1 MDDER
6 FITGL
11 TDSLLYRNDPLA
23 SEDEDEELV
32 DGLTNSLLGRG
43 TQSATEQRQLNP
55 LARTGLG
62 AARGV
67 ASLLEP
73 LALPQDVAF
82 AIAAGALDDNST
94 ITERLK
100 RVEWAAYAPTGAA
113 PARPADG
120 REILSLMGV
129 EDERAL
135 RWGGAVFDLTVDPLI
150 AGSVIRAGG
159 KLSKIEDLVKLG
171 DKVDEIASYSVPL
184 VGQARAAYRYN
195 PTVKAW
201 ADKRSEELLRTMRN
215 PDNKLF
221 GYSAGEW
228 SKGFVTGRVTRNL
241 RYGSYVDPVTGE
253 RAGEAISDARALTT
267 QRAEDVRTRG
277 YDLLAEMEAG
287 ILGKDARPFFKR
299 GLDILSGAAK
309 AEREVSTMP
318 QLLRDSILKEGYD
331 LAQKRGVLTTEI
343 GESVIPEVR
352 ALSSYT
358 PLIGRERRAAALA
371 DTDAAVARVRD
382 LAERN
387 KFSPD
392 LAEKRFRDFGQ
403 RVTEIDAMFGYHVS
417 GFDFI
422 KKRVMEKVMTAGGS
436 SDDAANLWNDAV
448 SAGVRGEWN
457 TFKNRP
463 MVFDQ
468 ARRATPA
475 PSAAVDESIPEW
487 ERRWQGINMKEAY
500 NYAPDEEVQYYL
512 KGGYMPAHYQ
522 GRLGNSYNPADYW
535 RAARTAQRMRLPPQ
549 TAIGQARYGLEEATR
564 RGDTQAQDA
573 FRELLSDLKADTF
586 NPAPTGSTDSAVP
599 TFGSLVADDEA
610 FNALDLGA
618 YFKGLQ
624 DGHMRRTY
632 AMFQDNKSADKWV
645 ESLRTGKV
653 VMSNLLGDDMV
664 DTALRDMPVRGVA
677 GDTAVGRNVADLI
690 KGYRGALETEGR
702 GTILTQRGIVN
713 HLLENGVAKRDAE
726 DAYGRL
732 ITQMNPE
739 LEPVIKQLREYA
751 DKYENKAAAGRS
763 GGFGPS
769 FYGERN
775 DELDVPFLEM
785 LGEYANPI
793 LSLAE
798 SADAAKTRIGR
809 QDFMREVYELGVKN
823 GLVKEGDYT
832 DPNGAVFKLVEGAGG
847 WGAFDGKKIHPY
859 LKMELERSMKP
870 PAIREIPLAR
880 AYDRVRSLITGG
892 YLASPSVITANIAG
906 GIYTSAMAG
915 IGPGRMMKAMA
926 QTFTPLLKGESE
938 ELKRL
943 KDFTAVE
950 DASMAANNMVRD
962 TGRLKLVESGV
973 RGGSLNEAFDNI
985 TGFIG
990 EQLQAPLGQRWAG
1003 LDGFQFVEKWM
1014 RTAAFKAEKDYW
1026 IANQGRLAQYGVDM
1040 SGDAAQRTAAVE
1052 KFAAQKARISVMDY
1066 SELPDLVTGLRDT
1079 GLLMFPGFSYLIT
1092 ARNLN
1097 AAINRPGK
1105 IAMADRLSDAI
1116 WSATMDEEEKLAVY
1130 AGMPDWLKED
1140 QGVPVR
1146 LMVDKAGDRRY
1157 SVIPF
1162 SGLLPVNT
1170 TFGKPFAES
1179 MTALGIYGPLFEMA
1193 SALVTGEGEA
1203 VLTGRF
1209 GREVFQPQA
1218 RGAEKYAQ
1226 AGAFLANSLFP
1237 AFVRKGID
1245 MGQAIQRQ
1253 AVPMDPEFADTLY
1266 SFQERDRGKAQK
1278 RIADEV
1284 LSSLLRSPQVVTT
1297 SGPLSN
1303 WVKQANSLRIR
1314 RDAEVRG
1321 LTKELQKALSN
1332 GNGIK
1337 AAKIREEIAKR
1348 TKEYAELTQTLAA
1361 MAEGGRR

>member
-1 MDDER
+1 MDDQR
-6 FITGL
+6 FIDGL
-11 TDSLLYRNDPLA
+11 ASSLLYQNDPLA
-23 SEDEDEELV
+23 SEDEDDELV
-32 DGLTNSLLGRG
+32 NGLTNRLLGRG
-43 TQSATEQRQLNP
+43 TQPATEQRQMNP
-55 LARTGLG
+55 LARAGLG

-94 ITERLK
+94 MTERLR
-100 RVEWAAYAPTGAA
+100 RVEWGAYAPTGAA

-129 EDERAL
+129 KDERAL

-159 KLSKIEDLVKLG
+159 KLSGVADLVKLG

-228 SKGFVTGRVTRNL
+228 SKGFLTGRVTRNL
-241 RYGSYVDPVTGE
+241 RYGAES
-253 RAGEAISDARALTT
+253 GEAISDARALTT

-277 YDLLAEMEAG
+277 YDLLAEAEAG
-287 ILGKDARPFFKR
+287 LLGKDTRPFLKR

-318 QLLRDSILKEGYD
+318 QLLRDTILKEGYD

-352 ALSSYT
+352 ALSQYT
-358 PLIGRERRAAALA
+358 PLIGKERRAAALG
-371 DTDAAVARVRD
+371 DTDAAVRRVRD

-422 KKRVMEKVMTAGGS
+422 KKRVMERTQRVGGTA
-436 SDDAANLWNDAV
+436 DDAAQTWERMVAAGMQGNFDAFLNSPSSVRASGVGTAEATANAQRRRVYDDTV
-448 SAGVRGEWN
+448 STLLREGVDPAEAR
-457 TFKNRP
+457 
-463 MVFDQ
+463 
-468 ARRATPA
+468 RRATAARDAIPVERTTTNPEITNLYNRRLEGLSTPA
-475 PSAAVDESIPEW
+475 PRGSEDAF
-487 ERRWQGINMKEAY
+487 K
-500 NYAPDEEVQYYL
+500 
-512 KGGYMPAHYQ
+512 
-522 GRLGNSYNPADYW
+522 
-535 RAARTAQRMRLPPQ
+535 T
-549 TAIGQARYGLEEATR
+549 TR
-564 RGDTQAQDA
+564 QDA
-573 FRELLSDLKADTF
+573 MGFTRNTTPLTYRELLQF
-586 NPAPTGSTDSAVP
+586 
-599 TFGSLVADDEA
+599 DEA
-610 FNALDLGA
+610 DSFSALDLGA
-618 YFKGLQ
+618 YFRGLQ
-624 DGHMRRTY
+624 EGHMRRTY
-632 AMFQDNKSADKWV
+632 AMFQDKKGADKWV

-653 VMSNLLGDDMV
+653 VMSNLLGDDMI
-664 DTALRDMPVRGVA
+664 DTALRDIPTPNG
-677 GDTAVGRNVADLI
+677 NVADLI
-690 KGYRGALETEGR
+690 KGYRSALETEGR
-702 GTILTQRGIVN
+702 GTILSQRGIVN
-713 HLLENGVAKRDAE
+713 HLLENGVAKRDAK

-739 LEPVIKQLREYA
+739 LEPVIKQLKDYA
-751 DKYENKAAAGRS
+751 DKYENKAAMGRS

-769 FYGERN
+769 FYGERE
-775 DELDVPFLEM
+775 ELDVPFLEM

-798 SADAAKTRIGR
+798 SADAAKTRISR
-809 QDFMREVYELGVKN
+809 QDFMREVYELGTRN
-823 GLVKEGDYT
+823 GLVREGDYT

-915 IGPGRMMKAMA
+915 ISPPRFIRALA
-926 QTFTPLLKGESE
+926 QTFIPLLKGESAD
-938 ELKRL
+938 LGRL
-943 KDFTAVE
+943 KDFNAVN
-950 DASMAANNMVRD
+950 DASIAAQNMAQA
-962 TGRLKLVESGV
+962 TKRLSLVESGV
-973 RGGSLNEAFDNI
+973 RSGSLNEAFDNI
-985 TGFIG
+985 TGLIAD
-990 EQLQAPLGQRWAG
+990 QLQAPLGQKWAG
-1003 LDGFQFVEKWM
+1003 LEGFQFVEKWM
-1014 RTAAFKAEKDYW
+1014 RTAAFKAERDYW
-1026 IANQGRLAQYGVDM
+1026 MANQNRLAGYGVDLT
-1040 SGDAAQRTAAVE
+1040 GDAAQRTAAVE

-1116 WSATMDEEEKLAVY
+1116 WTATMDEEEKLAVH

-1146 LMVDKAGDRRY
+1146 LLVDEAGDKRW

-1162 SGLLPVNT
+1162 SGLIPVNT

-1179 MTALGIYGPLFEMA
+1179 MTSLGIYGPLFEMTT
-1193 SALVTGEGEA
+1193 ALVRGEGEA
-1203 VLTGRF
+1203 VLTGRY

-1226 AGAFLANSLFP
+1226 AGAFLANSLAP
-1237 AFVRKGID
+1237 GFVRKGIN
-1245 MGQAIQRQ
+1245 MGQAIGR
-1253 AVPMDPEFADTLY
+1253 AAIPVDPEFADTLY
-1266 SFQERDRGKAQK
+1266 SFQERERGKAQK

-1284 LSSLLRSPQVVTT
+1284 LSTLVRSPQVVTT

-1303 WVKQANSLRIR
+1303 WRKQANSLRIK
-1314 RDAEVRG
+1314 RDNEMRG
-1321 LTKELQKALSN
+1321 LEKELRSALSK
-1332 GNGIK
+1332 GNSIR
-1337 AAKIREEIAKR
+1337 AAKIREEIAKVA
-1348 TKEYAELTQTLAA
+1348 KEYAELTQTVAA

>member
-1 MDDER
+1 MDFGSR
-6 FITGL
+6 F
-11 TDSLLYRNDPLA
+11 A
-23 SEDEDEELV
+23 SSYLDEDEEETRAAATSF
-32 DGLTNSLLGRG
+32 GSRFA
-43 TQSATEQRQLNP
+43 QSALSSQPTTQAEGGSQLNP
-55 LARTGLG
+55 LARAGLG

-94 ITERLK
+94 MTERLR

-129 EDERAL
+129 KDERAL

-159 KLSKIEDLVKLG
+159 KLSGVADLVKLG

-228 SKGFVTGRVTRNL
+228 SKGFLTGRVTRNL

-277 YDLLAEMEAG
+277 YDLLAEAEAG
-287 ILGKDARPFFKR
+287 LLGKDARPFFKR

-309 AEREVSTMP
+309 AEREVATMP
-318 QLLRDSILKEGYD
+318 QLLRDTILKEGYD

-352 ALSSYT
+352 ALSQYT
-358 PLIGRERRAAALA
+358 PLIGQERRAAALG
-371 DTDAAVARVRD
+371 DTDAAVRRVRD

-392 LAEKRFRDFGQ
+392 LAERRFKDFSQ

-422 KKRVMEKVMTAGGS
+422 KKRVMERTLKVGGT
-436 SDDAANLWNDAV
+436 SDDAAQTWERMVAAGLQGNFDAFLNSPSTV
-448 SAGVRGEWN
+448 RASGVGATEAAANAQRRRVYDD
-457 TFKNRP
+457 TVNRLLREGTDP
-463 MVFDQ
+463 AE
-468 ARRATPA
+468 ARRQAAAARDAIPVERTTTNPEITNLYNRRLETLNPPA
-475 PSAAVDESIPEW
+475 PRGSEDAF
-487 ERRWQGINMKEAY
+487 K
-500 NYAPDEEVQYYL
+500 
-512 KGGYMPAHYQ
+512 
-522 GRLGNSYNPADYW
+522 
-535 RAARTAQRMRLPPQ
+535 T
-549 TAIGQARYGLEEATR
+549 TR
-564 RGDTQAQDA
+564 QDA
-573 FRELLSDLKADTF
+573 MGFTRNTTPLTYRELLQF
-586 NPAPTGSTDSAVP
+586 
-599 TFGSLVADDEA
+599 DEA
-610 FNALDLGA
+610 DSFSALDLGA
-618 YFKGLQ
+618 YFRGLQ
-624 DGHMRRTY
+624 EGHMRRTY

-653 VMSNLLGDDMV
+653 VMSNLLGDDMI
-664 DTALRDMPVRGVA
+664 DTALRDIPTPNG
-677 GDTAVGRNVADLI
+677 NVADLI

-702 GTILTQRGIVN
+702 GTILSQRGIVN
-713 HLLENGVAKRDAE
+713 HLLENGVAKRDAK

-732 ITQMNPE
+732 ITQMNPD

-751 DKYENKAAAGRS
+751 DKYENKAAMGRS

-798 SADAAKTRIGR
+798 SADAAKVRINR
-809 QDFMREVYELGVKN
+809 QDFMREVYELGVRN
-823 GLVKEGDYT
+823 GLVREGDYT

-870 PAIREIPLAR
+870 PAFREIPLAR

-915 IGPGRMMKAMA
+915 IGPGRMMKALA
-926 QTFTPLLKGESE
+926 QTFNPLLKGESE
-938 ELKRL
+938 DLARL
-943 KDFTAVE
+943 KDFIAVD
-950 DASMAANNMVRD
+950 DASITANNMVRD
-962 TGRLKLVESGV
+962 TQRLKLAESGM
-973 RGGSLNEAFDNI
+973 RSGSLNDAFDNI
-985 TGFIG
+985 TGLIG
-990 EQLQAPLGQRWAG
+990 DQLQAPLGQRWAG
-1003 LDGFQFVEKWM
+1003 LEGFQFVEKWM

-1026 IANQGRLAQYGVDM
+1026 MANQNRLAGYGVDLT
-1040 SGDAAQRTAAVE
+1040 GDAAQRAAAVE

-1116 WSATMDEEEKLAVY
+1116 WTATMDEEEKLAVH

-1146 LMVDKAGDRRY
+1146 LMVDKAGDKRY

-1162 SGLLPVNT
+1162 SGLIPVNT

-1179 MTALGIYGPLFEMA
+1179 MTSLGIYGPLFEMTT
-1193 SALVTGEGEA
+1193 ALVRGEGEA
-1203 VLTGRF
+1203 VLTGRY

-1226 AGAFLANSLFP
+1226 AGAFLANSLAP
-1237 AFVRKGID
+1237 GFVRKGIN
-1245 MGQAIQRQ
+1245 MGQAIGR
-1253 AVPMDPEFADTLY
+1253 AAIPVDPEFADTLY
-1266 SFQERDRGKAQK
+1266 SFQERERGKAQK

-1284 LSSLLRSPQVVTT
+1284 LSTLVRSPQVVTT

-1303 WVKQANSLRIR
+1303 WRKQANSLRIK
-1314 RDAEVRG
+1314 RDNEMRG
-1321 LTKELQKALSN
+1321 LEKELRAALSK
-1332 GNGIK
+1332 GNGMR
-1337 AAKIREEIAKR
+1337 AAKIREEMAR
-1348 TKEYAELTQTLAA
+1348 RREEYAELTQTVAA